1 MNERQHQV
9 IYEERFVQNLA
20 RYSSLRQRIRR
31 RIEQILNDP
40 YTRTE
45 RLRQVPGGFDLRGYR
60 SARIDRNF
68 RVIFLICQE
77 YRQFQ
82 GRQYPRCEGQDDET
96 VVFLTVGP
104 HDRAYAMR

>member
-1 MNERQHQV
+1 MNEHQA

-20 RYSSLRQRIRR
+20 RYSSVRQRIRR
-31 RIEQILNDP
+31 RVEQILNDP
-40 YTRTE
+40 QTRTE

-60 SARIDRNF
+60 RARVDRNF

-77 YRQFQ
+77 YRHFQ
-82 GRQYPRCEGQDDET
+82 GRQYPRCEGQDGDT

>member
-1 MNERQHQV
+1 MNEYQA

-31 RIEQILNDP
+31 RVEQIINDP

-45 RLRQVPGGFDLRGYR
+45 RLRQVPRGFDLRGYR
-60 SARIDRNF
+60 SVRVDRNF
-68 RVIFLICQE
+68 WVIFLICQE
-77 YRQFQ
+77 YRHSQ
-82 GRQYPRCEGQDDET
+82 GRQYPRCEGQDNET

>member
-1 MNERQHQV
+1 MNEHQAF
-9 IYEERFVQNLA
+9 YESRFVQNLS
-20 RYSSLRQRIRR
+20 RYSSLRQRIERR
-31 RIEQILNDP
+31 VRQILNDP

-60 SARIDRNF
+60 SARVDRNF

-77 YRQFQ
+77 YRHLQ
-82 GRQYPRCEGQDDET
+82 GRQYPRCEGQEDET

-104 HDRAYAMR
+104 HDRAYALR

>member
-1 MNERQHQV
+1 MNERQA

-31 RIEQILNDP
+31 RVEQILNDP
-40 YTRTE
+40 HTRTE

-60 SARIDRNF
+60 SARVDRNF

-77 YRQFQ
+77 YRHFQ
-82 GRQYPRCEGQDDET
+82 GRQYPRCEGQDNET

-104 HDRAYAMR
+104 HGRAYAMR

>member
-1 MNERQHQV
+1 MNEHQHQV
-9 IYEERFVQNLA
+9 IYEERFVQNLT

-31 RIEQILNDP
+31 RVERILNDP

-45 RLRQVPGGFDLRGYR
+45 RLRQVLGGFDLRGYR
-60 SARIDRNF
+60 SARVDRNF

-82 GRQYPRCEGQDDET
+82 GRQYP
-96 VVFLTVGP
+96 
-104 HDRAYAMR
+104 

>member
-1 MNERQHQV
+1 MNEHQA
-9 IYEERFVQNLA
+9 IYEERFVHNLA

-31 RIEQILNDP
+31 RVEQIINDP
-40 YTRTE
+40 YSRTE
-45 RLRQVPGGFDLRGYR
+45 RLRQVHGGFDLRGYR
-60 SARIDRNF
+60 SARVDRNF

-77 YRQFQ
+77 YRHFQ
-82 GRQYPRCEGQDDET
+82 GRQYPRCEGQDNET